1 MEERRRSCARILEGP
16 IYCRKLRAQALVLR
30 KRAHCRT
37 VAAAMKLRRNAQGW
51 AARKLGKRR
60 LSCAGFRVRH
70 AAVFQWIALRAA
82 ITRLVCRLSCG
93 CGGRAGA
100 FELIGPCALIWCLA
114 FLRCDLCD
122 SRQHPTSKNLSTK
135 RQQHRRRVFAKR
147 NNSFHGDVHGARFND
162 ASALPYT
169 LQRRSVAASLK
180 VERARGARRG
190 V

>member
-1 MEERRRSCARILEGP
+1 MPNTSGGDGPLRRRSRLSGRRENWRTVVVLVRVSLKGLSILEICVHRRSFYGSERVAEHKRRRCSFAAPLKGERAAKKLEECRRSCARILEGP
-16 IYCRKLRAQALVLR
+16 IY
-30 KRAHCRT
+30 
-37 VAAAMKLRRNAQGW
+37 
-51 AARKLGKRR
+51 
-60 LSCAGFRVRH
+60 
-70 AAVFQWIALRAA
+70 
-82 ITRLVCRLSCG
+82 
-93 CGGRAGA
+93 
-100 FELIGPCALIWCLA
+100 
-114 FLRCDLCD
+114 D
-122 SRQHPTSKNLSTK
+122 SRQRPTSKNLSTK

>member
-1 MEERRRSCARILEGP
+1 M
-16 IYCRKLRAQALVLR
+16 
-30 KRAHCRT
+30 
-37 VAAAMKLRRNAQGW
+37 
-51 AARKLGKRR
+51 
-60 LSCAGFRVRH
+60 
-70 AAVFQWIALRAA
+70 
-82 ITRLVCRLSCG
+82 CRLSCG

-180 VERARGARRG
+180 SSGLVALGGACNGDFRMFRG
-190 V
+190 VFRASLGSVWCSRCHGFAPPQLWTNSRIVDFGLSVPFLEALARMCHGNCKMFRGVFCASLRPV

>member
-16 IYCRKLRAQALVLR
+16 IYCRKLRAQALVSR

-37 VAAAMKLRRNAQGW
+37 VAAAMKLCRNAQGW

-114 FLRCDLCD
+114 FLRCDLYGDC
-122 SRQHPTSKNLSTK
+122 
-135 RQQHRRRVFAKR
+135 AKR
-147 NNSFHGDVHGARFND
+147 ATVFDLIGLCAFSLFV
-162 ASALPYT
+162 ALP
-169 LQRRSVAASLK
+169 LALWLRCAMA
-180 VERARGARRG
+180 EIE
-190 V
+190 